1 MGDCRI
7 RNCAFLHTRDVVCK
21 FYLRTGQCARG
32 DSCMYKH
39 ETPTPSPPNGATHMS
54 NSPPA
59 LSSSSSSSSLSTA
72 TGAQTVPFAA
82 DVSSSPS
89 FASIWSSTPPPSLPS
104 VSLSSAVAAK
114 PATRSEAPLEMYPH
128 LKDSWSLA
136 TKLRLKELQ
145 EQYSH
150 VPGAVVEVM
159 FIEAGCRAD
168 VAAARLATEA
178 PAPPPPPAAAAA
190 AAANG
195 AANDEL
201 LELQRE
207 QASAERALQ
216 AMQAPTIGWVA
227 TGDALNAEYKQK
239 REAAIAAAVQ
249 RNRLFDLATKAYRR
263 GDKKAAR
270 DLSAQGKRFQAEMEE
285 LHAEAAAGIFKARN
299 SNGRAD
305 VLDLHG
311 LHPDEA
317 VEIVT
322 KHVQTVRR
330 DAKNR
335 KERTFTL
342 ITGTGH
348 HAASTAHRS
357 KLRDAVVECLDRLH
371 CLHRDTSPD
380 QRGGMISVV
389 VTNNNT
395 PNSKKR

>member
-1 MGDCRI
+1 
-7 RNCAFLHTRDVVCK
+7 
-21 FYLRTGQCARG
+21 
-32 DSCMYKH
+32 
-39 ETPTPSPPNGATHMS
+39 
-54 NSPPA
+54 
-59 LSSSSSSSSLSTA
+59 
-72 TGAQTVPFAA
+72 
-82 DVSSSPS
+82 
-89 FASIWSSTPPPSLPS
+89 
-104 VSLSSAVAAK
+104 
-114 PATRSEAPLEMYPH
+114 
-128 LKDSWSLA
+128 
-136 TKLRLKELQ
+136 
-145 EQYSH
+145 
-150 VPGAVVEVM
+150 
-159 FIEAGCRAD
+159 
-168 VAAARLATEA
+168 
-178 PAPPPPPAAAAA
+178 
-190 AAANG
+190 
-195 AANDEL
+195 
-201 LELQRE
+201 
-207 QASAERALQ
+207 
-216 AMQAPTIGWVA
+216 MQAPTIGWVA

-335 KERTFTL
+335 KERTFTV